1 VAIWK
6 NVDTACVVTI
16 PKKLSSIGLKR
27 LIERAL
33 WTNGLQ
39 QELVELLSIDYSMVA
54 ADNFCVRV
62 SLLLLKEFNRGLS
75 GGAKDYY
82 AIITEE
88 D

>member
-1 VAIWK
+1 M
-6 NVDTACVVTI
+6 TI

-33 WTNGLQ
+33 WTKGLQ
-39 QELVELLSIDYSMVA
+39 QELVELLSIDYSRVA
-54 ADNFCVRV
+54 ADNFCVRL
-62 SLLLLKEFNRGLS
+62 SLLLLLKEFNRGVS